1 MTISLTLCCACPTSR
16 PAAWARSGGPVVKPN
31 AQVAHIGIAVAN
43 LDEALA
49 FYRDILGLDPSP
61 PETADGATIV
71 SLHLGDLE
79 VELMQPAV
87 EDSPISK
94 FLEKRGPGIHHICYR
109 VADLPAAL
117 EECRRRGYRL
127 IDEEP
132 RPGAGGRMV
141 AFVHPKATGGILLE
155 LTE

>member
-1 MTISLTLCCACPTSR
+1 MKKPD
-16 PAAWARSGGPVVKPN
+16 AR
-31 AQVAHIGIAVAN
+31 VAHIGIAVAN
-43 LDEALA
+43 LEEAMA
-49 FYRDILGLDPSP
+49 FYRDVLRLEPSS

-79 VELMQPAV
+79 IELMEPMAQ
-87 EDSPISK
+87 DSPVAK
-94 FLEKRGPGIHHICYR
+94 FLAKRGPGIHHICYR
-109 VADLPAAL
+109 VSDLSSAL
-117 EECRRRGYRL
+117 AECRRRGYQL
-127 IDEEP
+127 IDETP